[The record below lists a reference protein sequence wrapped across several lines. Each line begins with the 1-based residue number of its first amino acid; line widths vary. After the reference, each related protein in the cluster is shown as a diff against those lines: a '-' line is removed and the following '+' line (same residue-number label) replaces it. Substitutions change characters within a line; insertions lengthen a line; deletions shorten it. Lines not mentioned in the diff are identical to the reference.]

1 MPTVLTADE
10 RSSISKKKTNKDNGK
25 MAEKEGVK
33 VGSFLPSFLM
43 VMCDISVVIVVG
55 DEVGGWL
62 R

>member
-1 MPTVLTADE
+1 
-10 RSSISKKKTNKDNGK
+10 